1 MDMKLI
7 IIAKNNEIKKLVR
20 YHLKPV
26 GFEIFDFDSPLEVI
40 DILDEISP
48 EMILFHA
55 GDFPR
60 EWKPLLKLL
69 RETKK
74 KEDAVF
80 ILLKPDNF
88 PFEEAA
94 KANHLGVNGIISAN
108 FKEKQQVH
116 QLEELFRRYRSL
128 KDQRRFHRLAP
139 GPQDRLQLMF
149 THPHKLSII
158 TGKLIEISIQGASFI
173 PGDPSQTRDLKRG
186 QELPL
191 CSLRVGDDIIS
202 LLARVSRNKE
212 EIGLQFYSFETGGHH
227 KLFRYIQSHSERE
240 LKKAIA
246 ASK

>member
-7 IIAKNNEIKKLVR
+7 IIAKNDEIKNFLS

-26 GFEIFDFDSPLEVI
+26 GFEVFDFDSPLEVI
-40 DILDEISP
+40 DNMDEIAP
-48 EMILFHA
+48 DMILFHA

-69 RETKK
+69 RDTKN
-74 KEDAVF
+74 KEEVVF

-94 KANHLGVNGIISAN
+94 KANHLGVNGIISAD
-108 FKEKQQVH
+108 FQEKQQVH

-139 GPQDRLQLMF
+139 GPQDRIKLMF
-149 THPHKLSII
+149 THPYKLSIV
-158 TGKLIEISIQGASFI
+158 TGKLMEISIQGASFM
-173 PGDPSQTRDLKRG
+173 PDDPSQTRDLKRG

-191 CSLRVGDDIIS
+191 CSLRVGDDVIS
-202 LLARVSRNKE
+202 LLAQISRNKK
-212 EIGLQFYSFETGGHH
+212 EIGLQFRSFETGGHH
-227 KLFRYIQSHSERE
+227 KLFQYIQSHSERE
-240 LKKAIA
+240 LKNAITQ
-246 ASK
+246 SK